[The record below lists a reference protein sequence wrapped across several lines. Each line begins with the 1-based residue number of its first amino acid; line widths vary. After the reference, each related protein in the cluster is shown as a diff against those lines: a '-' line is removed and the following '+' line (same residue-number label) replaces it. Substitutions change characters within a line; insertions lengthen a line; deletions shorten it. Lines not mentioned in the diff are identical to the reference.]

1 MNPNGA
7 QAALFSILQVCPQLR
22 LSSVQV
28 AGCRVQVTGVIPLMN
43 SGRPPQCFLWF
54 TRDERYSMAKSFRD
68 LVVWQRAMQLASLLY
83 RLTQKL
89 PREESHGLTAQL
101 RRAGV
106 SIASNI
112 AEGSG
117 RGTRS
122 DYRSFLRM
130 ARGSA
135 LEVQT
140 QLLLARDL
148 GFGNSAQIAQA
159 EEFADEISRM
169 LWAIAQ
175 KL

>member
-1 MNPNGA
+1 
-7 QAALFSILQVCPQLR
+7 
-22 LSSVQV
+22 
-28 AGCRVQVTGVIPLMN
+28 
-43 SGRPPQCFLWF
+43 
-54 TRDERYSMAKSFRD
+54 
-68 LVVWQRAMQLASLLY
+68 MQLAKLLY
-83 RLTQKL
+83 RLTQQF
-89 PREESHGLTAQL
+89 PREVSTGLTSQL

-117 RGTRS
+117 RGTRN

-135 LEVQT
+135 LEIQT

-148 GFGNSAQIAQA
+148 GFGIPAQITEA
-159 EEFADEISRM
+159 EELADEISRM
-169 LWAIAQ
+169 LWAITQ

>member
-1 MNPNGA
+1 
-7 QAALFSILQVCPQLR
+7 
-22 LSSVQV
+22 
-28 AGCRVQVTGVIPLMN
+28 
-43 SGRPPQCFLWF
+43 
-54 TRDERYSMAKSFRD
+54 MAKSFRD
-68 LVVWQRAMQLASLLY
+68 LVVWQRAMELARLLY
-83 RLTQKL
+83 RLTKHF
-89 PREESHGLTAQL
+89 PREELLGLTAQL

-140 QLLLARDL
+140 QLLLAGDL
-148 GFGNSAQIAQA
+148 DFGNPTEIAQA
-159 EEFADEISRM
+159 QGLADEVSRM
-169 LWAIAQ
+169 LWAITQ

>member
-1 MNPNGA
+1 M
-7 QAALFSILQVCPQLR
+7 
-22 LSSVQV
+22 
-28 AGCRVQVTGVIPLMN
+28 
-43 SGRPPQCFLWF
+43 
-54 TRDERYSMAKSFRD
+54 
-68 LVVWQRAMQLASLLY
+68 VWQRARELAALLY
-83 RLTQKL
+83 TLTQHF
-89 PREESHGLTAQL
+89 PREEIYGLTGQL

-140 QLLLARDL
+140 QLMIARDL
-148 GFGNSAQIAQA
+148 GFGDAAQVARAENLA
-159 EEFADEISRM
+159 EEISKM
-169 LWAIAQ
+169 LWAITQ

>member
-1 MNPNGA
+1 
-7 QAALFSILQVCPQLR
+7 
-22 LSSVQV
+22 
-28 AGCRVQVTGVIPLMN
+28 
-43 SGRPPQCFLWF
+43 
-54 TRDERYSMAKSFRD
+54 MAKSFRE
-68 LVVWQRAMQLASLLY
+68 LVVWQRAMELARLLY
-83 RLTQKL
+83 RLTKSFPRDEL
-89 PREESHGLTAQL
+89 PGLTGQL

-117 RGTRS
+117 RGTRN

-148 GFGNSAQIAQA
+148 GFGNSTEIARA
-159 EEFADEISRM
+159 EGFADEISRM
-169 LWAIAQ
+169 LWTITQ